1 MNNNVS
7 NLDIKKV
14 LNNITNSLD
23 DENYSIKNA
32 SIELHKLLDII
43 EENNKIPLP
52 KYEDLSIEE
61 TKKNLDRII
70 NLWNAFVNSNDGN
83 LDESNIDINERNL
96 SEVIERVNKRRY
108 HYDIYHNMSEL
119 SEIREIALLCY
130 WIVKLKPFT
139 VLDNQ
144 SPLRNS
150 ANEFFCVYL
159 IMAIIEYLTEK
170 AEKPFEMPSNSLIKD
185 TVYILKY
192 RDLSKEA
199 IILFVSTI
207 AQNYGIDIDSFI

>member
-1 MNNNVS
+1 MNNTVS
-7 NLDIKKV
+7 NSDVKKI
-14 LNNITNSLD
+14 LNNITNSLN
-23 DENYSIKNA
+23 DESYSIKNA

-43 EENNKIPLP
+43 EENNNISIP
-52 KYEDLSIEE
+52 KYKDLSIEE
-61 TKKNLDRII
+61 TKKSLNRIV
-70 NLWNAFVNSNDGN
+70 NLWNAFVNSNDNN
-83 LDESNIDINERNL
+83 LDKSNIDINERNL
-96 SEVIERVNKRRY
+96 AEVIERINKRRY

-139 VLDNQ
+139 VLDNK

-170 AEKPFEMPSNSLIKD
+170 AGKPFEMPSNSLIKD

-199 IILFVSTI
+199 IILYVSSI
-207 AQNYGIDIDSFI
+207 AQNYGITIDSFI